1 MVYYRYQNLFRNVG
15 RELKRV
21 ESIARSPIY
30 SHFSESLQGLSTI
43 RAYATLMHTQS
54 RVAPLPHCMLPTLY
68 MLPDR
73 YGGQRAALEF
83 CQDRIDR
90 WYRGFFGLMCCNRWL
105 GIRLQFLSALIVLS
119 VALLVGFSHQSLGA
133 GMVGFLMSYALQVT
147 KTLNYVVRGL
157 VVRVSVWV
165 PCAACLAQW
174 THSSRG

>member
-1 MVYYRYQNLFRNVG
+1 MPLFLTECRQ
-15 RELKRV
+15 
-21 ESIARSPIY
+21 
-30 SHFSESLQGLSTI
+30 H
-43 RAYATLMHTQS
+43 
-54 RVAPLPHCMLPTLY
+54 LPT
-68 MLPDR
+68 LPDR